1 MIHIDRTA
9 VPIPSALLPNN
20 KRLARELEEA
30 KAFFEYAEHSR
41 GQRRFRFKNY
51 LDKTIKNALKDL
63 FHGKCAYCESLILTT
78 FVGDLEHYR
87 PKGGVSE
94 SSDHP
99 GYWWLVNDWD
109 NLLVSCRNCNIKK
122 KNYFPIKDETKRAFS
137 PNDDLND
144 ENPLILNP
152 CIDHPEEHFMYT
164 DKGVIVSKTERG
176 KASIMILGLNRTA
189 LVLAREK
196 TIITIKAAIARIYKL
211 LESDAKDPEFLKSEI
226 EILQKMTAS
235 SEEYAGLKRQYILS
249 FLKELEE
256 FKTEPLQ
263 TKSFEYTK
271 TYTDDEKQAAT
282 KEYED
287 FTQEVES
294 SYMDV
299 ESEMSSMYML
309 KEHFV
314 AKIEL
319 TNVKTYTSQEF
330 NLVND
335 EGNFVLWFMLL
346 GENGTGKS
354 TVLKSLCM
362 NLCDIDY
369 FQDMIRMDLIDPT
382 SFIKHGESKATIKVW
397 MTGSKNPRILEIE
410 EDSVTFTNV
419 KEQSVTLPLS
429 LQEENMQ
436 SKVWSSP
443 TFLLA
448 YGATRLLPRG
458 SKHEAKH
465 IVNKMNK
472 LDNLFNPF
480 IPLGDAEKWLLN
492 LDEKLFRRAAIIIK
506 DLLRIPEDEEI
517 LRTENEVKIYV
528 NHHLETFKDLSDGYQ
543 SVMALTTDILQ
554 LVMNF
559 WENPDEAR
567 GIVIIDEI
575 GAHLHPQWKMRI
587 VSSIRKAFKNMQFIA
602 STHQPLCLRGLDDGE
617 VILMRRDA
625 DRHVEVIT
633 ELPNPKELRIGQILT
648 SVFGLSST
656 MDPELEAEFN
666 RYFEL
671 RAMNSRSEEE
681 KEEMSE
687 LEAQLKPDLL
697 LGETLLNTQEYKIVK
712 EKYEFYKKNEKPSDL
727 EKLTDDTLSAVQ
739 ELWKS

>member
-1 MIHIDRTA
+1 MIHIDRTS
-9 VPIPSALLPNN
+9 VQIPEALLPNN
-20 KRLARELEEA
+20 KRVIRELEEA

-51 LDKTIKNALKDL
+51 LDRSIRKTLQEL
-63 FHGKCAYCESLILTT
+63 FHGKCAYCESSIMTT
-78 FVGDLEHYR
+78 FAGDLEHYR
-87 PKGGVSE
+87 PKGGVAE
-94 SSDHP
+94 SSDHT

-109 NLLVSCRNCNIKK
+109 NLLISCRNCNVKK
-122 KNYFPIKDETKRAFS
+122 KNHFPIKDETQRVFTS
-137 PNDDLND
+137 EDDLTK
-144 ENPLILNP
+144 EEPLVLNP
-152 CIDHPEEHFMYT
+152 CIDYPEDHFMYT
-164 DKGVIVSKTERG
+164 DDGTIVSKTERG
-176 KASIMILGLNRTA
+176 KASILLLNLNRKP
-189 LVLAREK
+189 LVYARENEVRAV
-196 TIITIKAAIARIYKL
+196 KASISRIN
-211 LESDAKDPEFLKSEI
+211 SMMNADVKDEQLLKSEI
-226 EILQKMTAS
+226 ETLQKMTAS
-235 SEEYAGLKRQYILS
+235 SEEYAGIKRQYVLA
-249 FLKELEE
+249 FLKEFGADRIDNKR
-256 FKTEPLQ
+256 FKH
-263 TKSFEYTK
+263 TK
-271 TYTDDEKQAAT
+271 TYSDEEKRAVT

-287 FTQEVES
+287 FTQKVES
-294 SYMDV
+294 SNMYQ
-299 ESEMSSMYML
+299 ETEKSSMYML

-319 TNVKTYTSQEF
+319 TNVKTYENQEF

-335 EGNFVLWFMLL
+335 EGSFVLWLMLL

-369 FQDMIRMDLIDPT
+369 FQNMIRMDLIDPT
-382 SFIKHGESKATIKVW
+382 SFIKHHESKATIKVW
-397 MTGSKNPRILEIE
+397 MTGSKNPRILELKK
-410 EDSVTFTNV
+410 DSVTFTNML
-419 KEQSVTLPLS
+419 EESVSISLPLS
-429 LQEENMQ
+429 DKNIQ
-436 SKVWSSP
+436 SDVWSSP
-443 TFLLA
+443 TFLLG

-458 SKHEAKH
+458 SKHEATN
-465 IVNKMNK
+465 IINK
-472 LDNLFNPF
+472 LNKVDNLFNPF
-480 IPLGDAEKWLLN
+480 VPLGNAEQWLLN

-506 DLLRIPEDEEI
+506 DLLRIPDDKEI
-517 LRTENEVKIYV
+517 KRTETEVKIYV
-528 NHHLETFKDLSDGYQ
+528 NNHLETFKDLSDGYQ

-587 VSSIRKAFKNMQFIA
+587 VSSIRNAFKNMQFIA
-602 STHQPLCLRGLDDGE
+602 STHQPLCLRGLDQGE

-625 DRHVEVIT
+625 DKHVEVIT
-633 ELPNPKELRIGQILT
+633 ELPNPRELRIGQILT

-671 RAMNSRSEEE
+671 RAMNSRTPEEDD
-681 KEEMSE
+681 EMSD

-712 EKYEFYKKNEKPSDL
+712 EKYEFYKKNEKPSNL
-727 EKLTDDTLSAVQ
+727 EKLSDDTLSAVQ